1 MIYGQALEAPNDSKF
16 CVSRTIPRRHESTA
30 SGRCAKQNGLM
41 KKSMQQSL
49 GELGRL
55 GVRETKSDDKAR
67 VTSKGLNKPH
77 REVKSVRL

>member
-1 MIYGQALEAPNDSKF
+1 MPSPHDHLLPMIYGQALEAPNDSKF

-55 GVRETKSDDKAR
+55 GVRETKSDDH
-67 VTSKGLNKPH
+67 G
-77 REVKSVRL
+77 KSHLERIE